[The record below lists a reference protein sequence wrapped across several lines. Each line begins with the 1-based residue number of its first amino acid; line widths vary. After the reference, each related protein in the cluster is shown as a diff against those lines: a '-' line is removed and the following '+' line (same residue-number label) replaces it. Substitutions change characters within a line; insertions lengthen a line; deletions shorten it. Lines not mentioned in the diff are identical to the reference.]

1 MHGKLCV
8 LNVFNRLISICYN
21 KYHTANCNLNCRKR
35 YEKAE
40 KEYVEAKMDLHRKT
54 ERKDLLTE
62 HLYTIIRENELRKA
76 KKLEELMT
84 KLNISTEEALSMQQ
98 TAFLEVGGDET
109 SIKQNNTEISESQEE
124 KASSQTH
131 ESSSEPN
138 DSQVDTVEDTT
149 AITKETKVN
158 LTTETEPVCSENEA
172 TVTS

>member
-1 MHGKLCV
+1 MHEKGMKRLKKNTSRQRWIYTGKQ
-8 LNVFNRLISICYN
+8 N
-21 KYHTANCNLNCRKR
+21 
-35 YEKAE
+35 EKIYLQNIFTPSSE
-40 KEYVEAKMDLHRKT
+40 KTK
-54 ERKDLLTE
+54 
-62 HLYTIIRENELRKA
+62 LRKA

-98 TAFLEVGGDET
+98 TAFLEVSGDET

-158 LTTETEPVCSENEA
+158 LTTETEPVCSENET